1 MKIKVCGLNNQD
13 DINKLNNIDI
23 DFLGFI
29 FYKKSPRFVDH
40 KIKISKINKEKV
52 GVFVNENLEN
62 ILDKIKEY
70 NLTFVQLHGDETPM
84 FCKKIMDHCKV
95 IKAFRISD
103 DFNLEKTTN
112 YIENCDYFLFD
123 TFTKDYG
130 GSGKRFNWEKIKSFN
145 YKKFFLSG
153 GINLN
158 SINDIYTLKNEN
170 DFLFGIDIN
179 SKFEIKPGNKDL
191 NKIKILVNNLRNG
204 KF

>member
-1 MKIKVCGLNNQD
+1 MKIKVCGLNNQA
-13 DINKLNNIDI
+13 DIDQLNNIDI

-29 FYKKSPRFVDH
+29 FYKKSPRFVNRD
-40 KIKISKINKEKV
+40 IKISKINKEKV

-62 ILDKIKEY
+62 IKDKIKQH
-70 NLTFVQLHGDETPM
+70 NLTCVQLHGDETPM
-84 FCKKIMDHCKV
+84 LCKKIMAHCKV
-95 IKAFRISD
+95 IKAFRVSD
-103 DFNLEKTTN
+103 DFNIEKTTN
-112 YIENCDYFLFD
+112 YIENCDFFLFD

-130 GSGKRFNWEKIKSFN
+130 GSGERFNWEKIKNFN

>member
-1 MKIKVCGLNNQD
+1 MLDND
-13 DINKLNNIDI
+13 L
-23 DFLGFI
+23 I
-29 FYKKSPRFVDH
+29 FW
-40 KIKISKINKEKV
+40 
-52 GVFVNENLEN
+52 
-62 ILDKIKEY
+62 Y
-70 NLTFVQLHGDETPM
+70 NLNCVQLHGDETPI

-95 IKAFRISD
+95 IKAFRVSD

-130 GSGKRFNWEKIKSFN
+130 GSGKRFNWEKIKKFN